1 MLETVVV
8 DYRLDVQLNG
18 LDGNDVGYIT
28 AFPSASI
35 FSFTPMIGAK
45 KKLSIYCLCCL
56 LFLWLFEAGFH
67 KSNHSCSVDVLRGLK
82 KKPLLF
88 L

>member
-8 DYRLDVQLNG
+8 DCRLDVQLNG

-45 KKLSIYCLCCL
+45 KSFQFTAYVVYFLCGYSKQVFINLTIHVVWMCL
-56 LFLWLFEAGFH
+56 E
-67 KSNHSCSVDVLRGLK
+67 V
-82 KKPLLF
+82 
-88 L
+88 

>member
-45 KKLSIYCLCCL
+45 KAFNL
-56 LFLWLFEAGFH
+56 LPMLFTFCVVIR
-67 KSNHSCSVDVLRGLK
+67 SRFS
-82 KKPLLF
+82 
-88 L
+88 